1 MRGYIIGRLLLAIP
15 TLFFLVTLAFLA
27 SHAMPDYA
35 VRRVSASYTGAEN
48 HDAAVKAARHDLG
61 LDKPLWKQYL
71 IYLRNV
77 SHLDLGRSFLT
88 GQPVLHELKNRVPP
102 SFELGVLELLVAL
115 ALALPIGVISAL
127 RQDTWLDYVLRLF
140 SIIWLAVPSFFLA
153 VLFLIVSFK
162 LLGWTPPLTT
172 NAYHNLLPG
181 LPRPPA
187 LPAGAPTVD
196 PIANLKM
203 MAIPAIAG
211 GAATGATIMRLLRS
225 QMLEVLRQDY
235 VRTAWAKGLRER
247 TIVVRHA
254 LKNAMIPVVTLIG
267 LVVSALFT
275 GNLIMESIFQIPGM
289 GLYSLT
295 SLKQNDF
302 PATQGIVL
310 IVAIA
315 LVFSN
320 LLVDL
325 TYAWLDPRI
334 RYQ

>member
-1 MRGYIIGRLLLAIP
+1 MRGYIAGRLLLSIP
-15 TLFFLVTLAFLA
+15 TLFFLISVAFLA

-35 VRRVSASYTGAEN
+35 VRRVAASYTGKES
-48 HDAAVKAARHDLG
+48 HDAAVKAARQDLG
-61 LDKPLWKQYL
+61 LDKPFWKQYVF
-71 IYLRNV
+71 YLRDV
-77 SHLDLGRSFLT
+77 SRGDLGRSFLT
-88 GQPVLHELKNRVPP
+88 GKPVLHELKTRIPP
-102 SFELGVLELLVAL
+102 SFELGILELVVAL
-115 ALALPIGVISAL
+115 TLALPIGIISAI
-127 RQDTWLDYVLRLF
+127 RQDSWLDYILRLF

-153 VLFLIVSFK
+153 VLLLIFSFK
-162 LLGWTPPLTT
+162 ILGWTPPLTT
-172 NAYHNLLPG
+172 SAYRDFFPLT
-181 LPRPPA
+181 PA
-187 LPAGAPTVD
+187 PEN

-247 TIVVRHA
+247 TVVVRHA
-254 LKNAMIPVVTLIG
+254 LKNAMIPVVTLVG
-267 LVVSALFT
+267 LVVAALFT
-275 GNLIMESIFQIPGM
+275 GNLIMEQIFQIPGM
-289 GLYSLT
+289 GLLALT
-295 SLKQNDF
+295 AIKQNDF
-302 PATQGIVL
+302 PVTQGIVL
-310 IVAIA
+310 VVAVA